1 MPSHN
6 VDFSLPPK
14 VTKKRLSKKGFGIGI
29 NLVAASIVSASSSAY
44 KRMNRQENSSSDS
57 PPKTVKTRPR
67 SSTTV
72 ERTVRRPVFLDKSNT
87 SASGHSESQS
97 NATKSSDENLP
108 VLTALWTKPA
118 LYEDLHT
125 LSAYGELPIPLRS
138 PMTPSILQSATDT
151 PTDSQDHT
159 ARGPTSPTARL
170 FEVAKP
176 PAMAKRRRYTIASSK
191 PSLTKDKETTFNV
204 DGTKAPGSDH
214 LGDVKEEDNSSSNGS
229 SSDSVKQSASMSKLP
244 KKEDS
249 CVVRPS
255 PIWSASAFVEP
266 LNSCTTTGP
275 LTRFP
280 KSGLSSG
287 GDILVPV
294 ASGLATNPSSPTTS
308 SHPRGVNVNVRY
320 IKHYPY
326 MITELANT
334 PRVESQVGDE
344 GVLSRTKYR
353 LVEV

>member
-138 PMTPSILQSATDT
+138 PMTPSILQSATDI

-191 PSLTKDKETTFNV
+191 PSLTKDKETTFIV
-204 DGTKAPGSDH
+204 DGTEAPGSDH

-229 SSDSVKQSASMSKLP
+229 LSENIDQSASMSKLP
-244 KKEDS
+244 MKEDK

-255 PIWSASAFVEP
+255 PIRSASAFVEP
-266 LNSCTTTGP
+266 PNSCTTTG
-275 LTRFP
+275 
-280 KSGLSSG
+280 LSSR

-294 ASGLATNPSSPTTS
+294 GSGLATNPSSPTTS

-353 LVEV
+353 LVRGVGA